1 MQRMQPRP
9 QPVDLSQ
16 VPLVD
21 NHCHGLYHEQGPFDV
36 VAWRRMFTESSDESM
51 RGEHVATTL
60 FYRRLIREMAAFFRC
75 APEEEAVLAA
85 RAAWALDDL
94 IGTLLR
100 AANVDTLLV
109 DQGYPPRDQLRPDA
123 EVAALASCRAA
134 PMLRVELLMQ
144 RLIVEHATLEDV
156 IGALRATLADLRAQ
170 GYVALKSIV
179 AYRSGLEIQT
189 WPAADVAAVFAQAR
203 QTAEREGSVRL
214 GLAHKPLLDGLL
226 HVVFAEAARQEMP
239 IQFHVGY
246 GDTDADLLR
255 ANPLLLR
262 AVLEERAYRGMPVVL
277 LHECY
282 PYTREGAY
290 LAAVY
295 EHAYLDLSY
304 GIPFLGRGE
313 MLAFTRAA
321 LGVAPHSKLM
331 YSSDAVGVPEQHWM
345 SARMGRAILGQA
357 LGELVASRELDA
369 TQAEA
374 AGAGV
379 LSDNARRLYRL

>member
-21 NHCHGLYHEQGPFDV
+21 NHCHGLYREHGPMDV
-36 VAWRRMFTESSDESM
+36 FAWRRMFTESSDESM
-51 RGEHVATTL
+51 QCEHVATTV
-60 FYRRLIREMAAFFRC
+60 FYRRLIREMAAFFGC
-75 APEEEAVLAA
+75 APEEEEVLAA
-85 RAAWALDDL
+85 RAVWAPDDL

-100 AANVDTLLV
+100 AASFDTLLV

-123 EVAALASCRAA
+123 EVAALAGCRAA

-144 RLIVEHATLEDV
+144 RLIVEHTTLEDV
-156 IGALRATLADLRAQ
+156 VAALRAALADLRAQ

-179 AYRSGLEIQT
+179 AYRSGLQIQT
-189 WPAADVAAVFAQAR
+189 WPAADVAAAFTQAR

-214 GLAHKPLLDGLL
+214 GTAHKPLLDALL
-226 HVVFAEAARQEMP
+226 HVTFAEAARQEVP

-290 LAAVY
+290 LATVY

-304 GIPFLGRGE
+304 GIPFLGYGE

-357 LGELVASRELDA
+357 LGELVADGELDA
-369 TQAEA
+369 RQAEA

-379 LSDNARRLYRL
+379 LCDNARRLYRL

>member
-1 MQRMQPRP
+1 MQP
-9 QPVDLSQ
+9 QPLDFSH

-21 NHCHGLYHEQGPFDV
+21 NHCHGLFREQGPFDV
-36 VAWRRMFTESSDESM
+36 SAWRRMCTESSDERM
-51 RGEHVATTL
+51 RSEHVATTL
-60 FYRRLIREMAAFFRC
+60 FYRRLVREMAAVFDC
-75 APEEEAVLAA
+75 APDDEAVLAA
-85 RAAWALDDL
+85 RAAWAPEDL

-100 AANVDTLLV
+100 AANIDALLV

-123 EVAALASCRAA
+123 EVAALAGCRAM

-144 RLIVEHATLEDV
+144 RLIGEHATLAAV
-156 IGALRATLADLRAQ
+156 IAALRAALADLRAQ

-189 WPAADVAAVFAQAR
+189 WSADAVAAAFTRAH

-214 GLAHKPLLDGLL
+214 GTAHKPLLDALL
-226 HVVFAEAARQEMP
+226 HVTFAEATRQEVP
-239 IQFHVGY
+239 VQFHVGY

-262 AVLEERAYRGMPVVL
+262 AVLEERAYRGMPIVL

-304 GIPFLGRGE
+304 GIPFLGYGE

-331 YSSDAVGVPEQHWM
+331 YSSDAVGVPEHHWM

-357 LGELVASRELDA
+357 LGELVAGGELDA
-369 TQAEA
+369 RQAEA

-379 LSDNARRLYRL
+379 LRDNAWRLYRL